1 MSSGAY
7 FPCREPVA
15 PWTGRRVALGVCGGV
30 SAYKVVQVAR
40 DLTLLGAAVDVVLTE
55 AARRFVTPLA
65 FEGVTG
71 RRPVLDPFSAR
82 GAALHVELA
91 GRADCVCIAPATAD
105 FIARAAAG
113 RASDLPSTILLA
125 TRAPVLFVPAMNERM
140 WAHPQTQTNIAHLE
154 EVLRYHRVGPR
165 EGEQAVGEGR
175 GRGRM
180 AEPREIVEEVG
191 RALSQG
197 RSSLEGKRVLV
208 TAGPTREPLDPVRYV
223 GNRSSG
229 RMGYA
234 LAAAAW
240 CRGAEVTL
248 VTGPT
253 ELIPPHGAE
262 VVQVETAVEMRDAAL
277 DLAADSDV
285 AIFAAAVAD
294 YRPASPSEVK
304 IKRHD
309 AGDRLPVDMVANPDV
324 ATEALGVVDPECVSV
339 GFALET
345 SSRLVESARE
355 KMAAKGFDIVV
366 ANRAGEDGSG
376 FEAATNRVVVV
387 TGEDESHEELPLMHK
402 AVVAGTVLDLVEE
415 KLESR

>member
-7 FPCREPVA
+7 FPPREPVA
-15 PWTGRRVALGVCGGV
+15 PWKGRRVVLGVCGGV

-55 AARRFVTPLA
+55 AARHFVTPLA

-71 RRPVLDPFSAR
+71 RRPVADPFSTR
-82 GAALHVELA
+82 GAALHVDLA
-91 GRADCVCIAPATAD
+91 RRADCVCIAPATAD

-113 RASDLPSTILLA
+113 RASDLPSAILLA
-125 TRAPVLFVPAMNERM
+125 TAAPTLFVPAMNGRM
-140 WAHPQTQTNIAHLE
+140 FAHPQTQLNVAHLE
-154 EVLRYHRVGPR
+154 EALGYRRVGPC
-165 EGEQAVGEGR
+165 EGELAVGEGW
-175 GRGRM
+175 GGGRM

-191 RALSQG
+191 RALSKE
-197 RSSLEGKRVLV
+197 RSPLDGKRVLV
-208 TAGPTREPLDPVRYV
+208 TAGPTREPLDPVRYL

-253 ELIPPHGAE
+253 ELVPPHGAD
-262 VVQVETAVEMRDAAL
+262 VVRVETAVEMRDAAL
-277 DLAADSDV
+277 DRAAEADV
-285 AIFAAAVAD
+285 AVFAAAVAD
-294 YRPASPSEVK
+294 YRPASQSEVK
-304 IKRHD
+304 IKRNE
-309 AGDRLPVDMVANPDV
+309 AGDQLPVDLAVNPDV
-324 ATEALGVVDPECVSV
+324 AGEALGVVGPECVSV

-345 SSRLVESARE
+345 SSRLVECARE

-366 ANRAGEDGSG
+366 ANPACVEGAG

-387 TGEDESHEELPLMHK
+387 TGEDELHEELPLMHK
-402 AVVAGTVLDLVEE
+402 AVVAGVILDLVEE